1 MNHETDKKGELMSQ
15 ANQIDNHVDATA
27 AEAINLEVSREP
39 KLTKREREV
48 LTLLAEGLS
57 SKEIA
62 KKFNI
67 DSKTVDVHR
76 AIIRKKLGIF
86 NLPGLVKYALRIGLV
101 TLDK

>member
-1 MNHETDKKGELMSQ
+1 MNQADQLDSRLDRSAESVQMDIVKET
-15 ANQIDNHVDATA
+15 
-27 AEAINLEVSREP
+27 R
-39 KLTKREREV
+39 LTKREREV

-76 AIIRKKLGIF
+76 AIIRKKLGIY
-86 NLPGLVKYALRIGLV
+86 NLPGLVKYALKNGMIKLE
-101 TLDK
+101 D